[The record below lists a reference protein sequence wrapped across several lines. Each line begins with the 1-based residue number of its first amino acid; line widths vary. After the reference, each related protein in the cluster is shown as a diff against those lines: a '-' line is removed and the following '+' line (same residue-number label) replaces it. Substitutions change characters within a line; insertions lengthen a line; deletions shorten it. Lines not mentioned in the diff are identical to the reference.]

1 MPDVSSPASPISR
14 MWAAVDAVTKACEKA
29 TTPDEVVALLLTI
42 EGPSS
47 GDAFYMGDGDD
58 LLGALYDG
66 GWASH
71 RYEAPYYWVVRAPN
85 GEFLSYTEGDV
96 SRGDNPSCGSE
107 H

>member
-1 MPDVSSPASPISR
+1 
-14 MWAAVDAVTKACEKA
+14 
-29 TTPDEVVALLLTI
+29 
-42 EGPSS
+42 
-47 GDAFYMGDGDD
+47 MGDGDD